1 MKTLVIYDNI
11 GVIYSQMEG
20 YYVIPQGGVQYLE
33 IEIPERKILEKIDVT
48 AKIHQPIFI
57 DMELSETD
65 LIKKKMEE
73 QEIAILELASI
84 VGGTE

>member
-1 MKTLVIYDNI
+1 MIYDNT
-11 GVIYSQMEG
+11 GFIYSQMEG

-33 IEIPERKILEKIDVT
+33 IEIPERKMLEKIDLT